1 MNLAKLKELLPKYP
15 WFPRGPLTDEES
27 CTAGG
32 TPAEIVAEVV
42 AADDEGPREVLHVA
56 EFYNEKDRDR
66 ALLWV
71 NLAPEL
77 IAVVETAQT
86 LSADLDGRER
96 GDRMPYRTHMA
107 LDAALDALHAKLA
120 QEQCP

>member
-1 MNLAKLKELLPKYP
+1 MNLAKLKELERSAIKSP
-15 WFPRGPLTDEES
+15 WKRGEYNVNVVDIPGGDIVVTGGTDEHEELEYT
-27 CTAGG
+27 CDL
-32 TPAEIVAEVV
+32 IVTL
-42 AADDEGPREVLHVA
+42 R
-56 EFYNEKDRDR
+56 
-66 ALLWV
+66 

-77 IAVVETAQT
+77 IAVVEAAQT

-120 QEQCP
+120 QEKCP